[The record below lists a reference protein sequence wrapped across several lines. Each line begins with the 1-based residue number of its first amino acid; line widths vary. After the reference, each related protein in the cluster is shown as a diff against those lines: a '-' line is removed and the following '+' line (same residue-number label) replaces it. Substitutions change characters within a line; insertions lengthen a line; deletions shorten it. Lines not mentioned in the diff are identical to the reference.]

1 MILSEPCC
9 FAAVLRGLKSD
20 CSFTKLMILK
30 IFIAWQVVSMKCQI
44 YKLNIQLIEAM
55 CGAVF
60 RRHDVWGREVTPL
73 FFLTPSLA

>member
-9 FAAVLRGLKSD
+9 IAAVLRGLESD

-30 IFIAWQVVSMKCQI
+30 IFIAWQVVSVKCQI
-44 YKLNIQLIEAM
+44 YKLNVQLIEAI
-55 CGAVF
+55 CDAVF
-60 RRHDVWGREVTPL
+60 RRDDVWGREVTHL